1 MNHGFGNMDAAL
13 YKRALALSYF
23 TVGYNIL
30 EGVVSIVFGWYAGS
44 VALVGFGSDSF
55 VESLSGAVMVWR
67 FRRGGTISPEEEE
80 RVEKRAT
87 RLVGYALFS
96 LGAYVLYEAVKKLW
110 LHEPPDRTLVG
121 IAIAVISLLVMPLLF
136 VMKRRTA
143 VALGSASLMVDSQQT
158 LACILLS
165 LSLLAGVGL
174 NYLFGLWQADPIAGL
189 VIVVFLAKEGWE
201 ALREGKACR
210 C

>member
-1 MNHGFGNMDAAL
+1 MDEAL

-23 TVGYNIL
+23 TVGYNVL
-30 EGVVSIVFGWYAGS
+30 EGVVSIAFGWYAGS

-67 FRRGGTISPEEEE
+67 FRRHGTISPEEEE

-96 LGAYVLYEAVKKLW
+96 LGAYVLYEAVRKLW
-110 LHEPPDRTLVG
+110 LHEPPERTLVG
-121 IAIAVISLLVMPLLF
+121 VVIAVISLLVMPLLF

-143 VALGSASLMVDSQQT
+143 AALGSASLMADSQQT
-158 LACILLS
+158 LACVLLS
-165 LSLLAGVGL
+165 LSLLVGVGL
-174 NYLFGLWQADPIAGL
+174 NYLFGFWQADPVAAL
-189 VIVVFLAKEGWE
+189 VIVVFLAREGCE
-201 ALREGKACR
+201 ALREARACG